1 LFTATVCYNIYMN
14 KCVLMYLVLG
24 LKFIIYS
31 DECVISNYAATLA
44 TYIKTITE
52 NIPRLNN

>member
-1 LFTATVCYNIYMN
+1 MFTATVCYNIYID
-14 KCVLMYLVLG
+14 KCALMYLVLG

-31 DECVISNYAATLA
+31 DECVISNYAATSA
-44 TYIKTITE
+44 IYIKTITE